1 MDTGFHEVVDLLI
14 EGIVLLALSLKFV
27 DGSIFG
33 AQLKVISYCPL
44 LLFRLCVLLVELQH
58 LRDISKIETLVSL
71 LDI

>member
-1 MDTGFHEVVDLLI
+1 MKLCDELVLVDTGFHEVVDLLI

-44 LLFRLCVLLVELQH
+44 LLFR
-58 LRDISKIETLVSL
+58 
-71 LDI
+71 